1 MRHPKH
7 GLVRPRF
14 LDVSGALITI
24 DAMGCQREIANQIRQ
39 RGGDYV
45 LAVKPNQPK
54 LSEQVEEAIDS
65 ATSDRDE
72 DVAVIRR
79 FVYRFSS
86 NSASMTSS
94 VWPASGPPFGEA
106 EGPFL
111 AAPSPGDAAAA

>member
-1 MRHPKH
+1 M
-7 GLVRPRF
+7 
-14 LDVSGALITI
+14 
-24 DAMGCQREIANQIRQ
+24 DA
-39 RGGDYV
+39 DDLP
-45 LAVKPNQPK
+45 LAVDRVGTVDALAAVADLEHGT
-54 LSEQVEEAIDS
+54 LSRENAELGHQMKVS
-65 ATSDRDE
+65 ATSDRDV

-111 AAPSPGDAAAA
+111 AAPSPGDAVAA